1 MPEKQ
6 NIPWKDRP
14 TAEKTALIIGW
25 CAIAILM
32 VYWVL
37 PNKPEPTV
45 PPDSIESEVQR
56 PTARYTRASAQ
67 ALADATQ
74 YLSKLDSAMAQSAQ
88 MLEANNLAELSAHSR
103 VFKSLLED
111 GRVQFGHS
119 VFQPLGRCSSAA
131 IFANS
136 WWQAQVSAA
145 RQGGKETTLGA
156 IQSNLDEYNA
166 NRAECLKSA
175 TPSIDTAT
183 THEQNADGG
192 ECLTSFTVDS
202 KTKEELLS
210 CPGLSQS

>member
-45 PPDSIESEVQR
+45 PPDSIKSEVQR

-111 GRVQFGHS
+111 GRVQFGHF

-131 IFANS
+131 ILQTA
-136 WWQAQVSAA
+136 
-145 RQGGKETTLGA
+145 GG
-156 IQSNLDEYNA
+156 
-166 NRAECLKSA
+166 RLKSVLLDKGTKKQLLARSKA
-175 TPSIDTAT
+175 TWTST
-183 THEQNADGG
+183 TPTEPNA
-192 ECLTSFTVDS
+192 
-202 KTKEELLS
+202 
-210 CPGLSQS
+210 